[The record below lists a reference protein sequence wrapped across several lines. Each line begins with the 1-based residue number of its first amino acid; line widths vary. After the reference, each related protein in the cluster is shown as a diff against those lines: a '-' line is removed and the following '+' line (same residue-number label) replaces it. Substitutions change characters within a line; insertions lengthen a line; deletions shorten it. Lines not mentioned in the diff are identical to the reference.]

1 MKKILLAISAMLSL
15 AACNREIIEPLHPV
29 SDDGNIVLDFSIVV
43 PEAQEATK
51 SISSPAI
58 TSLTVI
64 AFDEYGYFVT
74 AAAAEDVNGWGVT
87 SAETEFTVELPQA
100 ASARKLH
107 FVANC
112 PKAVNQFT
120 YGHETD
126 IMTGLVTTEN
136 NDAYWQC
143 REVNS
148 LLVQDR
154 DSLNAQLQNIPMIRN
169 YAKIRI
175 GKVVDSFTLTGYAV
189 IDAPTSGTVVPYNL
203 SSGSFQPFDASTD
216 YNALKT
222 ARYSSF
228 MPEGVSFDFNAADN
242 LANLVWTEPVQE
254 GPLPAVY
261 TYESSPSEKN
271 ETALLIRGKYN
282 GSQTDT
288 YYKVALYDAAN
299 GTYDILRN
307 IEYTVN
313 ITNVVGAGYGT
324 ALEAVKAVAGN
335 NISASTVTK
344 NLLNISNGTQ
354 RLYVEYTAKRVVS
367 TDPFTLKYKF
377 MPFAPSSTQ
386 TDKDVAVNKLHPQ
399 EGFDY
404 GTPGNPSD
412 REPITITRRTTSED
426 GKPVVTSL
434 TIENQGQV
442 TDDEGFSTIMIT
454 PRDTLPTSGVWS
466 EEITITSTFDN
477 TVLSRT
483 VTLYM
488 LNPYVMTVSC
498 NGRVAKQAGQDVDVN
513 INLPASLPDEIFPL
527 VFDIEAAKMS
537 IYPNTTSKAVNIL
550 DEVISMP
557 VVSGKSI
564 IPAKANGS
572 STFHFQRTLT
582 KEEYDA
588 LEDAAGESAQT
599 VAVPCYF
606 RTNIDDSE
614 TAIYVYNEY
623 FNLADCSFVT
633 YEANFFTNLS
643 FPNGVK
649 AVAGSPT
656 TFNFTIASDAPQSM
670 TVTLNGL
677 VPASTE
683 TKLTKVAGTEN
694 KYTYSNPGTGN
705 KTLSLLTVN
714 PEGTVSV
721 ELEAD
726 EYDYAPASLSA
737 EQANEI
743 IIPAGNI
750 TFDLHDSTQRNVSV
764 YLNSSY
770 SGTALITISNVRDNS
785 TYASELNLGK
795 VTENQVVYFRYQVQ
809 SYSWGGMSTTNYT
822 ASATVAQLKAGYT
835 LVFSQQ

>member
-15 AACNREIIEPLHPV
+15 AACNREIIEPSHPV

-51 SISSPAI
+51 SISSPEI

-74 AAAAEDVNGWGVT
+74 AAAAEAVNDWGVT
-87 SAETEFTVELPQA
+87 SAETKFTVELPQA

-112 PKAVNQFT
+112 PKAVNQFA

-126 IMTGLVTTEN
+126 IMTSLVTRDN

-148 LLVQDR
+148 LLVQDQN
-154 DSLNAQLQNIPMIRN
+154 SLNAQLQKIPMIRN
-169 YAKIRI
+169 YAKIKI
-175 GKVVDSFTLTGYAV
+175 GTVVGSFTLTGYAV

-228 MPEGVSFDFNAADN
+228 MPEGVSFAFNAADN
-242 LANLVWTEPVQE
+242 LANLVWAVPAQDGT
-254 GPLPAVY
+254 LPAGVY
-261 TYESSPSEKN
+261 AYESSPSKDH
-271 ETALLIRGKYN
+271 ETALLVRGKYSD
-282 GSQTDT
+282 SQTET

-367 TDPFTLKYKF
+367 TKPFTLKYKF
-377 MPFAPSSTQ
+377 MPTSTTVQ
-386 TDKDVAVNKLHPQ
+386 NKLHPQ
-399 EGFDY
+399 AGFDY
-404 GTPGNPSD
+404 GDPGNPSD
-412 REPITITRRTTSED
+412 GEPITITRRITSED
-426 GKPVVTSL
+426 GSPVVTQL
-434 TIENQGQV
+434 TVENQGQN
-442 TDDEGFSTIMIT
+442 TDAEGFSTIMIT

-466 EEITITSTFDN
+466 EEITIKSTYDN
-477 TVLSRT
+477 TALSRT

-498 NGRVAKQAGQDVDVN
+498 NGRVANQAGQDVDVN

-550 DEVISMP
+550 GEVISMP

-564 IPAKANGS
+564 IPDKANGS
-572 STFHFQRTLT
+572 NTFHFQRTLT

-588 LEDAAGESAQT
+588 LVAAAGESAQT

-606 RTNIDDSE
+606 RTNIGESA
-614 TAIYVYNEY
+614 TTIYVYNEY
-623 FNLADCSFVT
+623 FNLADCSFVA
-633 YEANFFTNLS
+633 YGAKYFTNLA

-649 AVAGSPT
+649 AVVESPT
-656 TFNFTIASDAPQSM
+656 TFTFSM
-670 TVTLNGL
+670 PTTDPVTVTLTGL
-677 VPASTE
+677 EPADNSQ
-683 TKLTKVAGTEN
+683 LVATRADGT
-694 KYTYSNPGTGN
+694 YTYTPTASGTQTLN
-705 KTLSLLTVN
+705 LKTLNAS
-714 PEGTVSV
+714 GTVKV
-721 ELEAD
+721 ELAAD
-726 EYDYAPASLSA
+726 AADYAPVYLDAV
-737 EQANEI
+737 QAN
-743 IIPAGNI
+743 
-750 TFDLHDSTQRNVSV
+750 T
-764 YLNSSY
+764 
-770 SGTALITISNVRDNS
+770 ITISSATISFSWNGTRSPNTLESISVADGTVNYGNAQFGGSGSNRNVTITNLVFDGASINDNS
-785 TYASELNLGK
+785 N
-795 VTENQVVYFRYQVQ
+795 VTIVVSR
-809 SYSWGGMSTTNYT
+809 SGSNTTTINT
-822 ASATVAQLKAGYT
+822 TIGALKGN
-835 LVFSQQ
+835 